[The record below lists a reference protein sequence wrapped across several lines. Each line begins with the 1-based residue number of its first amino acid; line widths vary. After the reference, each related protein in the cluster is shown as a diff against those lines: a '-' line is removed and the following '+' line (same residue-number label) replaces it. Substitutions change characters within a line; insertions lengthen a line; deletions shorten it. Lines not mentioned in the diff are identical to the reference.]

1 MELACF
7 WFEEKSRVWV
17 FQGANKEARLV
28 HKDKYEHGMRTE
40 ESLLSN
46 SILIPQSRA
55 DATAHLV

>member
-1 MELACF
+1 
-7 WFEEKSRVWV
+7 VWV

-46 SILIPQSRA
+46 SVLIPQSRA